1 MNWSVFDIF
10 VISVFITITIGITIW
25 EYSSSRLAVM
35 ALAEII
41 TKSSIMMGLFVS
53 EVDLLVLLVISV
65 TPLRRII
72 LYIRRYIDGKN
83 NNNNNAESL

>member
-72 LYIRRYIDGKN
+72 LYIRRYVDGKN
-83 NNNNNAESL
+83 NNDNNAKSL